1 MTTLEIN
8 VNGKN
13 IKAEEGETILSAC
26 ERNDIEIPTLCH
38 HKALEDVMACRL
50 CLVEINGERLSP
62 SCGTK
67 VEEGMEIKTNTDDIK
82 KHRKMI
88 LELIYES
95 ENHFCMFCESD
106 GDCELQD
113 LMWEHEID
121 RFEFPRSYPDQP
133 IDSSHDFIVIDN
145 NRCIRCGRCVR
156 ACSEVVGNDT
166 LDFGGRGLDNE
177 IVADTNVSLDES
189 TCISCGMC
197 LQVCPTGAIF
207 NKQSMFKGTLNECDS
222 DATTC
227 MRCSMG
233 CGTDIYTRSNNVIE
247 IMGSDTEEESGGQLC
262 EKGRFKPILDRRDR
276 ITDITIKEDGTKKK
290 MTLEEGIEKVKAK
303 LEEAEVINGLTTGKL
318 PSETLE
324 AFKECMKSHDAYFE
338 VHGAKRYR
346 IEKEVMR
353 RLNMISGHLIDDITE
368 VMNADHIL
376 VYDTSIVDTH
386 PVLASYIRRASKNGT
401 RLMTV
406 DSGEDNFWRY
416 SDISINVNS
425 PKTQLTR
432 LVNEVIKEGVESIND
447 LSRVSSI
454 LGGVKVHPEDIMKI
468 VNHLEEDT
476 YDIIIIG
483 SETPDRWSI
492 RNIFELAKLEGS
504 YIISLNPVA
513 NQHFKNMHTEDLHDE
528 SEVTYMF
535 VGEDDKNIDELVE
548 EAENTD
554 YLIVQAARE
563 SKLTEMADIV
573 IPSTTYFETEGT
585 FVDINDEK
593 KTVNKVF
600 KPKMEAD
607 SDVEI
612 LKGIDSRRGGKYE

>member
-1 MTTLEIN
+1 MSLVELE
-8 VNGKN
+8 VNGN
-13 IKAEEGETILSAC
+13 MITAEEGETILSAC
-26 ERNDIEIPTLCH
+26 EKNDIEIPTLCH
-38 HKALEDVMACRL
+38 HEALDDVMACRL

-67 VEEGMEIKTNTDDIK
+67 VQEGMTVKTDTEELQ

-88 LELIYES
+88 LELIYAS

-121 RFEFPRSYPDQP
+121 KFDFPRSYPDQP
-133 IDSSHDFIVIDN
+133 IDSSHDFIIIDN

-156 ACSEVVGNDT
+156 ACAEVVGNDT

-177 IVADTNVSLDES
+177 IIADTNVPLAES

-207 NKQSMFKGTLNECDS
+207 NKQSMFKGTLNECES
-222 DATTC
+222 QETTC
-227 MRCSMG
+227 MRCSIG
-233 CGTDIYTRSNNVIE
+233 CVTEVYTRSNNVIE
-247 IMGSDTEEESGGQLC
+247 IMGSDTEHESGGQLC
-262 EKGRFKPILDRRDR
+262 EKGRFKPILYRRGR
-276 ITDITIKEDGTKKK
+276 ITDITVREENEEKK
-290 MTLEEGIEKVKAK
+290 LSFEEGIDEVKDILKDADI
-303 LEEAEVINGLTTGKL
+303 INGISTGKL
-318 PSETLE
+318 PSETLD
-324 AFKECMKSHDAYFE
+324 AFKDCMKSYDAFFD

-353 RLNMISGHLIDDITE
+353 RLNMISGYLIDDITE
-368 VMNADHIL
+368 VMNADHLL

-386 PVLASYIRRASKNGT
+386 PVLASYIRRASKKGT

-416 SDISINVNS
+416 SDISINVTS

-504 YIISLNPVA
+504 HIISVNPVA
-513 NQHFKNMHTEDLHDE
+513 NQHFKKMHTEDLHEGSD
-528 SEVTYMF
+528 VTYML
-535 VGEDDKNIDELVE
+535 VGEDDEDIDDMLEI
-548 EAENTD
+548 AEDTD

-563 SKLTEMADIV
+563 SELTEKADIV
-573 IPSTTYFETEGT
+573 IPSSTCFETEGT
-585 FVDINDEK
+585 FEDIDGEK
-593 KTVNKVF
+593 RRVEKIF
-600 KPKMEAD
+600 EPKKKEI

-612 LKGIDSRRGGKYE
+612 LRSIDNKRGDNYE